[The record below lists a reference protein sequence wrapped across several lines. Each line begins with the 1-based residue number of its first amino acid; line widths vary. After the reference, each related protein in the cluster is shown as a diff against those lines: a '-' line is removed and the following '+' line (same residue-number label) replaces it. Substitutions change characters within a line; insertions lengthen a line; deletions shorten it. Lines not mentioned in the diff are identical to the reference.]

1 MKNTT
6 SKKALKSAMRQ
17 MDSIAYRQGQVSGI
31 QLLEMVVHLQNRA
44 DEFPPD
50 VRSSYRSDQAFI
62 NGILDVLEPCLGD
75 TLSRPRNKVIE
86 AIRESIMRDFFDNA
100 RGALIQLRER
110 TKESRSPIP
119 SPVR

>member
-1 MKNTT
+1 MKNTVP
-6 SKKALKSAMRQ
+6 KKAYKSAMRQ
-17 MDSIAYRQGQVSGI
+17 LDSVAYRQGQASGI
-31 QLLEMVVHLQNRA
+31 QLLEWVVNLQNRA
-44 DEFPPD
+44 DEFPAE
-50 VRSSYRSDQAFI
+50 VRASYRADQAFI

-75 TLSRPRNKVIE
+75 TLSRPRNRVVE
-86 AIRESIMRDFFDNA
+86 ALRESLMQDFFDNA